1 MLPLS
6 HVLHQTNRAFRQA
19 PWLAAPFLVSS
30 IALRLVTATASASE
44 PLLLTGAM
52 LLHLALTAGFMGA
65 ALHLADGRGESSASS
80 DAPDAAALPRKA
92 AAEDG
97 DTEPATPGEAF
108 LVGVGRHFTGMAVG
122 HGLLLLGA
130 LLVIGGTVRGLST
143 RYPLPTESL
152 LTALRER
159 LKANQLP
166 LPEQLE
172 VMLPW
177 AWAMVAM
184 ALLFLVAMLL
194 LSAWKQILVAEQ
206 TGTFDAFR
214 QSAGFVVARIGTVI
228 AILGIEGLADTLLLP
243 LAFVSEPFFRA
254 LADVGIVT
262 MHAWASLAL
271 MMAWLHRPRG

>member
-30 IALRLVTATASASE
+30 IALRLVTATAGASE

-65 ALHLADGRGESSASS
+65 AYHLANRRDEAPGGSGVPESGTLS
-80 DAPDAAALPRKA
+80 RET
-92 AAEDG
+92 AAEEG
-97 DTEPATPGEAF
+97 ETEPASPGEAF
-108 LVGVGRHFTGMAVG
+108 LIGVGRHFTGLAVG

-130 LLVIGGTVRGLST
+130 LLVVGGTIRGLST
-143 RYPLPTESL
+143 RFPLPNESL
-152 LTALRER
+152 LTAMRER

-177 AWAMVAM
+177 AWAMVAL

-194 LSAWKQILVAEQ
+194 LSGWKQILVAEQ

-214 QSAGFVVARIGTVI
+214 QSARFVLARFGTVV
-228 AILGIEGLADTLLLP
+228 AILGIEGVADTLLLP
-243 LAFVSEPFFRA
+243 LLFVAEPFFRA